1 MELTPMK
8 FKTFTWPHNPS
19 TYHVTFQRV
28 MAVNKV
34 PFGKYSLQDLGVTRR
49 VMEGEGVFTGSDAYR
64 NFAKLAALFY
74 EGTPGALV
82 HPIWSTTSAY
92 LVKLELEEAP
102 RADYVK
108 YSFTFW
114 ENYTGY
120 SGQSAGTTTST
131 QTASSTSSTQYYT
144 VVKGDTLWAIAQK
157 YSTTVAAISALNPSL
172 KNPNLIQVGQ
182 VLRVA

>member
-1 MELTPMK
+1 MK

-19 TYHVTFQRV
+19 TYHVTFQRLV
-28 MAVNKV
+28 AVNKV
-34 PFGKYSLQDLGVTRR
+34 PFGKYMLQDLGVTRR
-49 VMEGEGVFTGSDAYR
+49 IMEGEGVFTGPEAYQ

-82 HPIWSTTSAY
+82 HPIWSATSAR

-114 ENYTGY
+114 EDYSGY
-120 SGQSAGTTTST
+120 SSQSNGTVTK
-131 QTASSTSSTQYYT
+131 AAASTSSSASASSKRYYT
-144 VVKGDTLWAIAQK
+144 VVKGDTLWAIARK

-182 VLRVA
+182 VLRIA